1 MRVTGVHIMLI
12 RAHSIPILE
21 GRALVG
27 RTTLAA
33 SQALPWVTM
42 AKEVAK
48 RTGQVVV
55 GQGEEGRIERL

>member
-42 AKEVAK
+42 AKEVEKGLA
-48 RTGQVVV
+48 
-55 GQGEEGRIERL
+55 EGDGNGGTLG

>member
-1 MRVTGVHIMLI
+1 
-12 RAHSIPILE
+12 
-21 GRALVG
+21 
-27 RTTLAA
+27 
-33 SQALPWVTM
+33 M